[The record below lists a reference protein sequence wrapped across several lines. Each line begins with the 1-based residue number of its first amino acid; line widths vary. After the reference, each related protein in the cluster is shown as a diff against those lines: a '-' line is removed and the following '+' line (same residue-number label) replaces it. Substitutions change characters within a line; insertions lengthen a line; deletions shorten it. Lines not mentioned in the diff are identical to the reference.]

1 MNEILLAV
9 IPVVVLGILIREDVV
24 NVVVEEKLKRIKL
37 LLLIFLKEL
46 TQVIDKELLVKEILE
61 VMEEKMVTYI
71 LNLIQT

>member
-1 MNEILLAV
+1 M
-9 IPVVVLGILIREDVV
+9 VVLGILIREDVV

-71 LNLIQT
+71 LNS